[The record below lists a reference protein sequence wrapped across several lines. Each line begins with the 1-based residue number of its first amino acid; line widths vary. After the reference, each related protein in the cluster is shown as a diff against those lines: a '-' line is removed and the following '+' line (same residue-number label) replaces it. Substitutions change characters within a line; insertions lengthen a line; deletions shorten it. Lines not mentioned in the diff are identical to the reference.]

1 MINAPVTMKPPER
14 SLNGLQLSDI
24 IPELEEKET
33 LRMTHVV
40 CNMKKDDVDRLK
52 YIQAV
57 DLLNEEEDNLDFDKS
72 LWDVHR
78 VLRHRGE
85 HKKVEIYVEFKDPN
99 KRKQWVSLFAI
110 ALQDPIPILK
120 YAKNKKLLGKS
131 PFKIL
136 VNHCSGDAPSQLVK
150 AFKTAGKPGDPKFK
164 FEVQV
169 RYRHRLTLVN
179 RL

>member
-1 MINAPVTMKPPER
+1 
-14 SLNGLQLSDI
+14 
-24 IPELEEKET
+24 
-33 LRMTHVV
+33 MTDAV

-164 FEVQV
+164 FGVQV
-169 RYRHRLTLVN
+169 PLGVEQALSLDQQNGNHHWRYACNQKGIESVGGITGLQSTGRR
-179 RL
+179 